1 MASFVNLKAMSN
13 PRFSF
18 LIPVI
23 SSGYRSKVIAPSKER
38 VLVAVE
44 VKISFV
50 LMSCQVVFLV
60 IPYPRMFPGLFP
72 MLNG

>member
-1 MASFVNLKAMSN
+1 MEYLLL
-13 PRFSF
+13 RFSDNKF
-18 LIPVI
+18 RASELVAA
-23 SSGYRSKVIAPSKER
+23 SIAKIILG

-44 VKISFV
+44 VPISFV

-72 MLNG
+72 MSVKKVFNANEF